1 MEEQDT
7 IITDVEKE
15 LEAEFQKLNQP
26 ESTEETTEETPADTT
41 NTEETSAD
49 EPADKV
55 PETEEKQE
63 EKPADVDPQPETPK
77 DDPVEKEPEL
87 ILGKFK
93 SQADLEKAY
102 QNLEKAY
109 SQKSEKVKDAEV
121 FKTPDDFENAVL
133 ADIEKT
139 ALGLVERAVNKISDP
154 EHLKEATMAVA
165 MYKRTGDMQHIEK
178 ARGFLSNIEDR
189 RLEVDLRNCAAS
201 IKQEYNAR
209 RDEIE
214 LAPVT
219 AALHE
224 LEAEDPEWL
233 KDQAHQDILV
243 AAIKLNRKVDV
254 KSVKE
259 LIDKVSENAVKKYI
273 ASESKKAAMAAEKK
287 PAVSLKES
295 TRPTPPEPEKDFR
308 LMTIEEQLEQEYA
321 KR

>member
-7 IITDVEKE
+7 IITDVAKE
-15 LEAEFQKLNQP
+15 LEEEFKKLNQP
-26 ESTEETTEETPADTT
+26 ESTEETPEEKPADITDTEEKP
-41 NTEETSAD
+41 AD
-49 EPADKV
+49 EPADKA
-55 PETEEKQE
+55 PEAEEKPE

-77 DDPVEKEPEL
+77 DEPVEKEPEL

-93 SQADLEKAY
+93 SQDDLVKAY

-139 ALGLVERAVNKISDP
+139 ALGLVEKAVNKISDP
-154 EHLKEATMAVA
+154 EQLKEATMAVA

-214 LAPVT
+214 LAPVAT
-219 AALHE
+219 ALHE

-273 ASESKKAAMAAEKK
+273 ASESKKSAMAAEKK

-308 LMTIEEQLEQEYA
+308 RMTIEEQLTEAYS
-321 KR
+321 KI